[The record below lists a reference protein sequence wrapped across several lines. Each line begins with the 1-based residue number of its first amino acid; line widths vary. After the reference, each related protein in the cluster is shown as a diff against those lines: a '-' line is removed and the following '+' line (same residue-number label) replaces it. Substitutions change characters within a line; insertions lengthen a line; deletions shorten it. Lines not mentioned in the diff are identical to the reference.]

1 MQNNVR
7 IVFLLNI
14 YELIIIGLLQTEKKG
29 RTQRSPMYTLMQFGK
44 RFILM

>member
-14 YELIIIGLLQTEKKG
+14 YELIIIGLLQTDAKV
-29 RTQRSPMYTLMQFGK
+29 SYVHVNA
-44 RFILM
+44 IW